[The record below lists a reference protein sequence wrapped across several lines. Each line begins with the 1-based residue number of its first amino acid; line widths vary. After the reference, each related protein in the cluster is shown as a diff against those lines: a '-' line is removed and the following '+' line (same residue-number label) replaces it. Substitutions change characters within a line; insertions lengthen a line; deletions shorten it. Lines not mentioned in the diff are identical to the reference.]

1 MKEMARSVGGSREL
15 FQGLLSLAAN
25 EKTKQNTQKMGTNLN
40 SLAFYSL

>member
-25 EKTKQNTQKMGTNLN
+25 EKKQNKTKHTKKWEPT
-40 SLAFYSL
+40 